1 MGKRSILFN
10 QLKYNNIIFKN
21 EINKC
26 KLTPSL
32 SSSGEQILI
41 ALSIIS
47 KISVLFSSV
56 TWVNLLPLKLYFLNI
71 NYNYFLNQFEFDKD
85 ILNLKFWI
93 LFFPRVTTANLP
105 YSAVSKRNTLF
116 SLFLF
121 EITTDTTWRSKMAP
135 GRTGRAEQGDKVIV

>member
-71 NYNYFLNQFEFDKD
+71 NYNYFLNQFEFGKD
-85 ILNLKFWI
+85 ILNLNPLFPASNNCQPAIQRCFKKEYLVFPVPFWDNNCRQVA
-93 LFFPRVTTANLP
+93 FKNGTGPHGQAG
-105 YSAVSKRNTLF
+105 A
-116 SLFLF
+116 
-121 EITTDTTWRSKMAP
+121 
-135 GRTGRAEQGDKVIV
+135 GR